1 MNIININNSGKWCK
15 KCKMPIQEVFI
26 DIKSNANSDIYK
38 IKIEEMMLMC
48 DDCLNNNY
56 KLEILKNEIGEKKD
70 IIKSLNKELLY
81 IYIYNIYILYQKD
94 MLKRFNEKLLNLEW
108 SDYTFFQE

>member
-26 DIKSNANSDIYK
+26 DIKSNENTDVYK
-38 IKIEEMMLMC
+38 IKIEELMLLC
-48 DDCLNNNY
+48 EDCQNNNY
-56 KLEILKNEIGEKKD
+56 KIEILKNEIGEKKD
-70 IIKSLNKELLY
+70 IIKSLNKEL
-81 IYIYNIYILYQKD
+81 LYQKD